1 MLLSSCISASKA
13 PEMQMQV
20 LLLTVQATGRMT
32 PVSSSMVVVAKDM
45 LRVLFWFV
53 KMTEEML

>member
-1 MLLSSCISASKA
+1 MLLSSSISASKA
-13 PEMQMQV
+13 PETQMQV
-20 LLLTVQATGRMT
+20 LLLTVKATGRMT
-32 PVSSSMVVVAKDM
+32 PVSSSMVMVAKDM